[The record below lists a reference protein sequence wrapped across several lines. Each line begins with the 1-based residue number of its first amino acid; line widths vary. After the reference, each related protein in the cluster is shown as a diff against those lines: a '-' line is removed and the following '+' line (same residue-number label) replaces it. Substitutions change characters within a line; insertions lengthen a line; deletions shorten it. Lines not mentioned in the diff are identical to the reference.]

1 MSAQDT
7 NPIVSTTEATTEVT
21 PDVPTSPM
29 QALTSLTPFL
39 LIFVVFYFLIIR
51 PQDKKRRAQEELVGG
66 VKRGEEVL
74 THSGIYGTVS
84 KVNDIDNIIELAIA
98 DDVTIRITK
107 SAIADITSRKS
118 AQKTPT
124 PVETEAKKK
133 PEKKKGK

>member
-7 NPIVSTTEATTEVT
+7 NQIVSTTEAT
-21 PDVPTSPM
+21 PDAPTSPM

-66 VKRGEEVL
+66 VKKGEEVL

-84 KVNDIDNIIELAIA
+84 KVNEADNTIELTIA
-98 DDVTIRITK
+98 QDVTIKVLK
-107 SAIADITSRKS
+107 SAVSDITSRKV
-118 AQKTPT
+118 KV
-124 PVETEAKKK
+124 VEKAAVS
-133 PEKKKGK
+133 EKKKGK